1 MWHKIVIVYFSSMV
15 KFIFGPASGYGL
27 GLNLL
32 TTVLATV
39 AGMMTVVLAFA
50 FFGGWLRSKIIHK
63 FFKNRKKF
71 SVRNRRF
78 VTIWKK
84 YGVAGVAAL
93 TPLLFT
99 PIGGAILAVSFG
111 SPRDKLIVYMF
122 ISASFWAL
130 VFTTAIY
137 LFGNAVIP
145 EFMRPEPPLLE

>member
-1 MWHKIVIVYFSSMV
+1 MITMWHKIVIVYFSSMV

-84 YGVAGVAAL
+84 
-93 TPLLFT
+93 
-99 PIGGAILAVSFG
+99 
-111 SPRDKLIVYMF
+111 
-122 ISASFWAL
+122 
-130 VFTTAIY
+130 
-137 LFGNAVIP
+137 
-145 EFMRPEPPLLE
+145 